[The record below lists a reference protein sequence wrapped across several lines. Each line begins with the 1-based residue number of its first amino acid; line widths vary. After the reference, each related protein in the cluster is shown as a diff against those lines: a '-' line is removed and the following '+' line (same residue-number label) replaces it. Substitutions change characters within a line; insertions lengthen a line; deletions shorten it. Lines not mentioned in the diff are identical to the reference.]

1 VQQGW
6 KDSSD
11 SVFHHDGRLAKG
23 PIALC
28 EVQSYVYAA
37 KRGMADLAK
46 EMGDSQLSQRLST
59 QAEELRTKFQAQFWN
74 EELSTFAL
82 ALDGEK
88 QQCAVRS
95 SNAGHCLFSGIASD
109 AQHRAVKDSL
119 LSANFYSGW
128 GIRTIETKEQRY
140 NPMSYHNGSVWPHDN
155 AFIAWGTLRWRDREL
170 ALKVLSGLLDLSIAV
185 NQHRLPELICGF
197 ARRAGKGP
205 TLYPVACSPQA
216 WAAGSVFMGLQ
227 ACLGLE
233 ISARE
238 QRLYLHHSALP
249 QNLRSVHI
257 SNLKIG
263 NACVD
268 LSFERYSESVGVN
281 IRRRIGDVEIVS
293 MR

>member
-1 VQQGW
+1 
-6 KDSSD
+6 
-11 SVFHHDGRLAKG
+11 
-23 PIALC
+23 
-28 EVQSYVYAA
+28 
-37 KRGMADLAK
+37 
-46 EMGDSQLSQRLST
+46 
-59 QAEELRTKFQAQFWN
+59 
-74 EELSTFAL
+74 
-82 ALDGEK
+82 
-88 QQCAVRS
+88 
-95 SNAGHCLFSGIASD
+95 
-109 AQHRAVKDSL
+109 
-119 LSANFYSGW
+119 
-128 GIRTIETKEQRY
+128 
-140 NPMSYHNGSVWPHDN
+140 
-155 AFIAWGTLRWRDREL
+155 LRWRDREL

-197 ARRAGKGP
+197 ARRTGKGP